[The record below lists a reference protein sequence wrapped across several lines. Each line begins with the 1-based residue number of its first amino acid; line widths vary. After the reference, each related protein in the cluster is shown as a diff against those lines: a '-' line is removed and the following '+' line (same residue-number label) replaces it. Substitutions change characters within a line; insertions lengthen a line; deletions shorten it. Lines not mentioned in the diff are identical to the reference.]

1 MDGRRGHGRGA
12 GGLIL
17 DADGEAY
24 LCGTSRSDG
33 QSAAAVIRMD
43 LEAENK

>member
-1 MDGRRGHGRGA
+1 MDVEQAR
-12 GGLIL
+12 LIL

-43 LEAENK
+43 LEAEDK